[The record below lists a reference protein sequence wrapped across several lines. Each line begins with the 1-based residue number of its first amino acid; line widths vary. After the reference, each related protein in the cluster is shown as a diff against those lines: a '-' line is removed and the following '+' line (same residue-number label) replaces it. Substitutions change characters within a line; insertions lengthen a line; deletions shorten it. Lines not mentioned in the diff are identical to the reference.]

1 MTFERDPNVRRR
13 VDADTQR
20 RRDAEVARMRQ
31 AGVPF
36 RTIAARLDMS
46 LGAVQKSVRRAQK
59 LAHAIAGGEPGDV
72 VAAVCDNELKCYDA
86 QTPED
91 VERLSALERWRL
103 RHLDTP
109 MGRAERERKYARHAA
124 GLDGEQVAPT
134 VYPVSDGHRLA

>member
-1 MTFERDPNVRRR
+1 MTFERDPNHRRR

-20 RRDAEVARMRQ
+20 RRDAEVARMRR

-46 LGAVQKSVRRAQK
+46 LGAVQKSLRRAQK
-59 LAHAIAGGEPGDV
+59 LADAMAGGEPGEV
-72 VAAVCDNELKCYDA
+72 VAAVCDDELKCADV

-109 MGRAERERKYARHAA
+109 MGAVERARR
-124 GLDGEQVAPT
+124 GL
-134 VYPVSDGHRLA
+134 